1 MLAAVAAA
9 GGAVY
14 VLVRRWQSSGFD
26 SARFVDTLTHAHLL
40 WLTAAFVLSILSY
53 YGRVL
58 RWAVILEPQRPK
70 PDMWGLFSATAIGFT
85 ALVLFGRPGE
95 FVRPYLIAQKEQV
108 SFASQVGA
116 WFLER
121 VYDVLIV
128 LTIFGFALVRVATRG
143 DPLGPRLDWVLQVGG
158 WFTGVTCLGCILVL
172 LLLHRHA
179 DLVEN
184 RIIGA
189 FGFLERHH
197 HERVAHLI
205 RATLEGLRSTAS
217 LRSIGRILIYSILE
231 WVIII
236 LAYLAL
242 FQAFSA
248 TRDRG
253 IADILVF
260 MGFVAFGSI
269 VQIPGIGGG
278 IQLVAALVM
287 TEFFHLPLE
296 VATGFALMLWFMTFI
311 VIVPIGLFL
320 AFREGIRWRSLKD
333 IESKEESNL

>member
-1 MLAAVAAA
+1 LLAALAAA
-9 GGAVY
+9 GAAAY
-14 VLVRRWQSSGFD
+14 LLIRRWQSSGFD
-26 SARFVDTLTHAHLL
+26 SSRFLETLTHADLL
-40 WLTAAFVLSILSY
+40 WLGAAFALSILSY

-58 RWAVILEPQRPK
+58 RWAVILEPQRRK

-95 FVRPYLIAQKEQV
+95 FVRPYLIAQKEKV

-143 DPLGPRLDWVLQVGG
+143 DALGPRLDWVLRTGG
-158 WFTGVTCLGCILVL
+158 WVTGFTCLACILVL

-179 DLVEN
+179 SLVEN
-184 RIIGA
+184 RTIGA

-205 RATLEGLRSTAS
+205 RATLDGLRSTAS
-217 LRSIGRILIYSILE
+217 LRSIGLLLIYSIFE
-231 WVIII
+231 WAIII
-236 LAYLAL
+236 LAYVAL
-242 FQAFSA
+242 FHAFPA

-269 VQIPGIGGG
+269 VQIPGVGGG

-296 VATGFALMLWFMTFI
+296 VATGFALVLWFMTFI
-311 VIVPIGLFL
+311 VIVPIGLSL
-320 AFREGIRWRSLKD
+320 AFHEGIRWRSLKNL
-333 IESKEESNL
+333 EAKEESKL